1 MSGPIS
7 AVTSAYRQAFTYRG
21 RATRSQFWWF
31 LLFAVVVTQA
41 LNLGVPG
48 VAPQM
53 VVSLVHVAV
62 VILPLSACLVR
73 RMNDAGRHRGWA
85 WPPIGFLVSGPLLV
99 GLGIAD
105 EEALAGLEEGFTFS
119 SALTWVWL
127 AYALMGFGSLPAFIF
142 CFLASAP
149 VPVSRTDEESTG
161 GTPGATKGT
170 RP

>member
-1 MSGPIS
+1 MAGPIS
-7 AVTSAYRQAFTYRG
+7 AVTSAYRQAFNYRG

-31 LLFAVVVTQA
+31 FLFAVIVIQV

-48 VAPQM
+48 GAPQM

-85 WPPIGFLVSGPLLV
+85 LPPIGFLVSGPLLA
-99 GLGIAD
+99 GLGLAD
-105 EEALAGLEEGFTFS
+105 EQALAELADAFTFS
-119 SALTWVWL
+119 SALPWVGL

-142 CFLASAP
+142 CFLAS
-149 VPVSRTDEESTG
+149 VPVAASRTDETSTEAS
-161 GTPGATKGT
+161 PGATEGT
-170 RP
+170 RR